1 MTTRKLISFDWAMKR
16 ILRSKANFGV
26 LEGFLSELL
35 HDNIRIQEILESESN
50 KETAND
56 KFNRVDMK
64 VKNHKDELLIIE
76 VQYDREYDYLQRILY
91 GTSKTIAEHL
101 SQGGTYDKVISVSI
115 LFFDLGVGEDYI
127 YHGTTHFTGIH
138 RQDTLRLSKA
148 QREMYGKDEVHQLY
162 PEYYLLRVNNFDNVA
177 RTSLDEWMYFFKNE
191 SIKQDFTAR
200 GLREAKETL
209 QFLKLP
215 EEERIAYERHYEELR
230 HNASVVKSNY
240 DAGMLDG
247 EKKGLAAGLKEGE
260 KKGRKEGL
268 QEGLAQGEKKGREEG
283 EKKGLEKGREEGRI
297 QTLRRFIARRFGN
310 AALTPALDERINAA
324 PLEQLDRW
332 LDAILD
338 AATLE
343 DVFTR

>member
-101 SQGGTYDKVISVSI
+101 SQGGTYDKVIKVISVSI

-247 EKKGLAAGLKEGE
+247 EKKGRKEGRE
-260 KKGRKEGL
+260 EGL

-283 EKKGLEKGREEGRI
+283 EKKGLEKGRI
-297 QTLRRFIARRFGN
+297 QTLRRFIARRFGDT
-310 AALTPALDERINAA
+310 ALTPALDERINAA

-343 DVFTR
+343 DVFAR